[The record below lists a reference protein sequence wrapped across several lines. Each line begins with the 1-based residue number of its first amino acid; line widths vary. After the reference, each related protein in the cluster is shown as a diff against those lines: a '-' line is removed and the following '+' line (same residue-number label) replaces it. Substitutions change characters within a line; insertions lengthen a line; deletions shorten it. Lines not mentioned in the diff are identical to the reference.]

1 MKKSLAVFWLVS
13 GGAWAA
19 DYPAVLHWS
28 QLVGM
33 SAAAPGVV
41 ERVPTQAGQA
51 VRQGELLLALDPARY
66 QARVM
71 AARAELDRLQAEE
84 AEAKRN
90 LDRQQELYARTVTA
104 TTELDTAKLT
114 LTQAKAATQAGQA
127 RLELAR
133 RQLAET
139 ELRAPFPALVVDRL
153 AEPGMV
159 VAECQPAVL
168 VTVARSD
175 EILARAALTPGQVAG
190 VTMGAAATVQIG
202 DKSVSGKVKSLR
214 FVPGDK
220 PAYWLEVAIP
230 RSARWMAG
238 QAATIKLP

>member
-1 MKKSLAVFWLVS
+1 MKKYFAALWLVS

-41 ERVPTQAGQA
+41 ERVPVQAGQA
-51 VRQGELLLALDPARY
+51 VRQGELLLALEPARY

-104 TTELDTAKLT
+104 TTELDAAKLT
-114 LTQAKAATQAGQA
+114 LAQAKAATQAGQA

-139 ELRAPFPALVVDRL
+139 ELRAPFPALVVDRP

-175 EILARAALTPGQVAG
+175 EMLARAALSPAQAAG
-190 VTMGAAATVQIG
+190 VTLGAAASVQVG
-202 DKSVSGKVKSLR
+202 DKGYAGKVRALR
-214 FVPGDK
+214 YVAGDK
-220 PAYWLEVAIP
+220 PGYQLDVAIP
-230 RSARWMAG
+230 RATRWMAG